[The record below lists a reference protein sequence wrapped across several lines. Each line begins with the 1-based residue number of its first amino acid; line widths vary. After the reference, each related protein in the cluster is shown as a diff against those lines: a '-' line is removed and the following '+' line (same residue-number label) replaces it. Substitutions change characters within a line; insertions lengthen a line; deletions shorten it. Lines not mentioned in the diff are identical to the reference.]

1 MSGEKSNVHAF
12 RGKDAVGGDSN
23 GSRMMGVEARLTR
36 IETVVETTLPHL
48 ATKGDVQKIE
58 SILPHLATKEDVRKI
73 DLPHLATKEDIQKIK
88 VWCMRGVLGGIG
100 LALAAVV
107 FALLRLFLP

>member
-23 GSRMMGVEARLTR
+23 GSRMMGVETCLTR
-36 IETVVETTLPHL
+36 IETTLPHL
-48 ATKGDVQKIE
+48 ATKGDVQKIG
-58 SILPHLATKEDVRKI
+58 SILPHLATKEDV
-73 DLPHLATKEDIQKIK
+73 QKIK

>member
-23 GSRMMGVEARLTR
+23 GSRMMGVETRLTR
-36 IETVVETTLPHL
+36 IETTLPHL
-48 ATKGDVQKIE
+48 ATKGDVQKIG

-73 DLPHLATKEDIQKIK
+73 DLPHLATKEDIRMIK

>member
-1 MSGEKSNVHAF
+1 MSEDRNNVHEL
-12 RGKDAVGGDSN
+12 RGGVAPGGGN
-23 GSRMMGVEARLTR
+23 GDRMRSVEARLTR
-36 IETVVETTLPHL
+36 LETVVETTLP
-48 ATKGDVQKIE
+48 T
-58 SILPHLATKEDVRKI
+58 
-73 DLPHLATKEDIQKIK
+73 LATKEDIQKIK

>member
-1 MSGEKSNVHAF
+1 MSGERSNVHAF

-23 GSRMMGVEARLTR
+23 GSRMMGVETRLTR

-73 DLPHLATKEDIQKIK
+73 DLPHLATKEDIQKVK
-88 VWCMRGVLGGIG
+88 VWILAGVLGGIV
-100 LALAAVV
+100 LAVTVV
-107 FALLRLFLP
+107 STLLRTFLP